1 MNYCTLEDIRG
12 HVPEARLVEITDDT
26 HPNNTG
32 SVQGCVVEKAI
43 EESSNIIDAYIGKR
57 FKLPLPGIPSVLRS
71 ICVDLAIYNL
81 YERVTEMNVSEG
93 MKIRYSNAVAMLKRI
108 ADGAMSIGIAPV
120 EDIPEKGFSV
130 ASKVDGG
137 PAMFSLSSMKSL

>member
-32 SVQGCVVEKAI
+32 SVQGGIVEKAI

-81 YERVTEMNVSEG
+81 YERVTEMNVTEG
-93 MKIRYSNAVAMLKRI
+93 MKLRYNNAVAMLKRI
-108 ADGAMSIGIAPV
+108 ADGEMSIGIAPV
-120 EDIPEKGFSV
+120 EDLPESGFAV
-130 ASKVDGG
+130 ASNGRE
-137 PAMFSLSSMKSL
+137 PMFSMESMRF

>member
-32 SVQGCVVEKAI
+32 SVQSGIVEKAI

-81 YERVTEMNVSEG
+81 YERVTEMNVTEG
-93 MKIRYSNAVAMLKRI
+93 MKLRYNNAVAMLKRI
-108 ADGAMSIGIAPV
+108 ADGEMSIGIAPV
-120 EDIPEKGFSV
+120 EDMPESGFAV

-137 PAMFSLSSMKSL
+137 PAMFSLSTMRF